1 MIMIPLTI
9 FDEQVM
15 RRAKQMFVNLEQNEH
30 DPMDYHAQTTYA
42 TNQMIHAKT
51 QPPIAFHQMTHVQQ
65 INALSFLVG
74 VNS

>member
-1 MIMIPLTI
+1 
-9 FDEQVM
+9 
-15 RRAKQMFVNLEQNEH
+15 MFVNSEQNEH
-30 DPMDYHAQTTYA
+30 APMDYHAQTTYA

-74 VNS
+74 VNSVVVPHWKSGRGSAGLPF